1 MIDEIL
7 VIDIKFIYKKRLVF
21 FFLVLVLLKLE
32 VEEEYFVLDYEFEF
46 DYDDDEMVKKVYL
59 LLFNLNVLWLL
70 MEWEMEGD
78 DFFKYLYD
86 SEDEDY
92 FLDYM
97 YIWRNKIKYKWK
109 NLLNCLVL
117 YFGKKKDGYLKFKLI

>member
-1 MIDEIL
+1 MLDFEKISKNFLFGENVDDILFQIEFGDVEMIDEIL

-70 MEWEMEGD
+70 ME
-78 DFFKYLYD
+78 
-86 SEDEDY
+86 
-92 FLDYM
+92 
-97 YIWRNKIKYKWK
+97 
-109 NLLNCLVL
+109 
-117 YFGKKKDGYLKFKLI
+117 

>member
-1 MIDEIL
+1 MLDFEKISKNFLFGENVDDILFQQIEFGDVEMIDEIL

-70 MEWEMEGD
+70 ME
-78 DFFKYLYD
+78 
-86 SEDEDY
+86 
-92 FLDYM
+92 
-97 YIWRNKIKYKWK
+97 
-109 NLLNCLVL
+109 
-117 YFGKKKDGYLKFKLI
+117 

>member
-70 MEWEMEGD
+70 ME
-78 DFFKYLYD
+78 
-86 SEDEDY
+86 
-92 FLDYM
+92 
-97 YIWRNKIKYKWK
+97 
-109 NLLNCLVL
+109 
-117 YFGKKKDGYLKFKLI
+117 

>member
-1 MIDEIL
+1 MLDFEKISKNFLFGENVDDILFQIEFGDVEMIDEIL
-7 VIDIKFIYKKRLVF
+7 IIDIKFIYKKRLVF

-70 MEWEMEGD
+70 ME
-78 DFFKYLYD
+78 
-86 SEDEDY
+86 
-92 FLDYM
+92 
-97 YIWRNKIKYKWK
+97 
-109 NLLNCLVL
+109 
-117 YFGKKKDGYLKFKLI
+117 